1 MPRKGAGHPAETSK
15 VNGAHMFEYDQSIVQ
30 ELLKENAD
38 FQHLYKQHHQ
48 LKERV
53 HKAELGLIALD
64 DLTLGSMKK
73 EKLHAKDRMA
83 AMIDDYRREHPNV

>member
-1 MPRKGAGHPAETSK
+1 
-15 VNGAHMFEYDQSIVQ
+15 MFEYDQSIVQ

-38 FQHLYKQHHQ
+38 FQDLYKQHHQ
-48 LKERV
+48 LKEKV